1 MSCSFL
7 CVRFILYACACVTFS
22 ATASSAVIGPDTDI
36 DQSFI
41 DTRFAALA
49 QSGFSGSFEHLK
61 VSALSGTLRG
71 GRVLN
76 LAC

>member
-1 MSCSFL
+1 M
-7 CVRFILYACACVTFS
+7 
-22 ATASSAVIGPDTDI
+22 TAPDSDI

-49 QSGFSGSFEHLK
+49 QSGFSGSFEQSK